1 MSALRAPIAVAVEI
15 RSASAPEGP
24 GRVFRLAAAL
34 GEDGVRLERP
44 APFEIGRPVDVRL
57 TLPDDPEPLAVRAEI
72 ALGEGDGEGEAGGRE
87 LTFVDAPAE
96 TRVQIHRYVADRLRL
111 PSLR

>member
-15 RSASAPEGP
+15 RSAGGPEGP
-24 GRVFRLAAAL
+24 GRVFRLAAAV

-57 TLPDDPEPLAVRAEI
+57 TLPDDPEPLALRAEI
-72 ALGEGDGEGEAGGRE
+72 ALGEDDGEGEAGGRE
-87 LTFVDAPAE
+87 LTFLDARAE

-111 PSLR
+111 PSLP